1 MKITEMRVVP
11 VAMADPPLRSAFG
24 LHAPYALRTIVQLK
38 TDDGI
43 TGLGETYGGTTPL
56 RDLEA
61 ARERVIGQDP
71 YQLTRIEAAI
81 AGDPTT
87 APNAERPW
95 EGALSTPV
103 QTFSPIEV
111 ACLDIIGK
119 ATGRPVA
126 DLLGGRYRD
135 AVDFSA
141 YLFYKHAGAG
151 GTDGLADAST
161 AARERDDYRAREALS
176 VDGIVRQAQ
185 DFVRLFGFKSIKLKG
200 GVLAPDDEADAIIAM
215 HEAFG
220 EGTPLRID
228 PNCSWNVD
236 TSVRIAKRLEG
247 VLEYYED
254 PTDGKVNMAM
264 VAQRVPQPLATNMC
278 TTSWADI
285 PETVARGSIK
295 ILLSDH
301 HLWGGL
307 TATVR
312 LAQLC
317 RVFDWGVSMHSN
329 SHLGISLM
337 AMAHV
342 AAAIPNL
349 AYACDTHYPWQV
361 EDVIAGGKR
370 QFTDGQIRIDDAPG
384 LGVELDEDAL
394 ARLHEQYRRAG
405 RAGLT
410 HRDDVAE
417 MQKIQPGWVPVRW

>member
-1 MKITEMRVVP
+1 MKIVEMRVVP

-43 TGLGETYGGTTPL
+43 TGLGETYGGASPL

-71 YQLTRIEAAI
+71 WHLTRIEAAV
-81 AGDPTT
+81 AGDPTA
-87 APNAERPW
+87 APNKDRAW
-95 EGALSTPV
+95 EGTLSSPV

-111 ACLDIIGK
+111 ACYDIIGK

-126 DLLGGRYRD
+126 DLLGGRFRD
-135 AVDFSA
+135 AVPFSA
-141 YLFYKHAGAG
+141 YLFYKHAGVG
-151 GTDGLADAST
+151 GADGLADAST
-161 AARERDDYRAREALS
+161 AAKERDDYLAREALS
-176 VDGIVRQAQ
+176 AEGIVRQAR
-185 DFVRLFGFKSIKLKG
+185 DFLEQFGFKSIKLKA
-200 GVLAPDDEADAIIAM
+200 GVLPPDTEADSILAM
-215 HEAFG
+215 RDAFG
-220 EGTPLRID
+220 PEMPLRID
-228 PNCSWNVD
+228 PNCAWSVE
-236 TSVRIAKRLEG
+236 TSVRIGRRLEG
-247 VLEYYED
+247 ALEYYED
-254 PTDGKVNMAM
+254 PTDGKANMAE
-264 VAQRVPQPLATNMC
+264 VAKRVPMPLATNMC

-285 PETVARGSIK
+285 PETVALGSIR

-307 TATVR
+307 AATVK

-317 RVFDWGVSMHSN
+317 RVFGWGVSMHSN

-349 AYACDTHYPWQV
+349 TYACDTHYPWQV
-361 EDVIAGGKR
+361 EEVIAGGKR
-370 QFTDGQIRIDDAPG
+370 QFTDGAIVIDDTPG

-405 RAGLT
+405 LAK
-410 HRDDVAE
+410 RDDVAE
-417 MQKIQPGWVPVRW
+417 MQKIEPGWRPVRW

>member
-1 MKITEMRVVP
+1 MKIREMRVVP

-24 LHAPYALRTIVQLK
+24 LHAPYALRTIVQLV
-38 TDDGI
+38 TDDGL
-43 TGLGETYGGTTPL
+43 TGLGETYGGSIPL

-71 YQLTRIEAAI
+71 YRLTRIEAAV
-81 AGDPTT
+81 AGDPTA
-87 APNAERPW
+87 APNQNRPW
-95 EGALSTPV
+95 EGTLSSPV

-126 DLLGGRYRD
+126 DLLGGRFRD
-135 AVDFSA
+135 AVPFSA
-141 YLFYKHAGAG
+141 YLFYKHAGVG
-151 GTDGLADAST
+151 GVDGLADAST
-161 AARERDDYRAREALS
+161 AAKERDDYLAREALS
-176 VDGIVRQAQ
+176 PEGIVQQARE
-185 DFVRLFGFKSIKLKG
+185 FVERFGFGSIKLKG
-200 GVLAPDDEADAIIAM
+200 GVLAPPEEAATIEAL

-220 EGTPLRID
+220 PEMPLRLD
-228 PNCSWNVD
+228 PNCIWGVE
-236 TSVRIAKRLEG
+236 TSVAVGERLAG
-247 VLEYYED
+247 KLEYLED
-254 PTDGKVNMAM
+254 PTDGKANMAA
-264 VAQRVPQPLATNMC
+264 VARRVPLPLATNMC

-285 PETVARGSIK
+285 PETVERGSIA

-307 TATVR
+307 GATTK

-317 RVFDWGVSMHSN
+317 RVFGWGVSMHSN
-329 SHLGISLM
+329 SHLGISLL

-349 AYACDTHYPWQV
+349 TYACDTHYPWQV

-370 QFTDGQIRIDDAPG
+370 QFTDGAIAIDDTPG

-394 ARLHEQYRRAG
+394 ARLHEQYL

-410 HRDDVAE
+410 KRDDVAE
-417 MQKIQPGWVPVRW
+417 MQKIQPGWKPVRY